1 MTANENNTTSKTYA
15 MTTTALMAAV
25 LCVLGPLVIP
35 IGPVPI
41 SLVPLAIF
49 LSVYILGTKK
59 GTIAVLLYLFIGAV
73 GLPVFSGFAGG
84 FGKIAGPTGG
94 YLLGYIFMALIA
106 GWFIH
111 RFYDRI
117 AIQFLGMLLGLA
129 VLYAFGTAWLSISAG
144 MTFKA
149 ALAAGVIPFVAFDI
163 VKIIIS
169 IVLGRTIKNRIPS
182 L

>member
-149 ALAAGVIPFVAFDI
+149 ALAAGVIPFVAFDV

>member
-1 MTANENNTTSKTYA
+1 MTSI
-15 MTTTALMAAV
+15 ALMAAV
-25 LCVLGPLVIP
+25 ICVLGPLAIP
-35 IGPVPI
+35 VGPVPI

-49 LSVYILGTKK
+49 LCVYVLGTKR
-59 GTIAVLLYLFIGAV
+59 GTIAVLLYLLIGAV
-73 GLPVFSGFAGG
+73 GVPVFSGFAGG

-111 RFYDRI
+111 RFYDSVVV
-117 AIQFLGMLLGLA
+117 QFLGMLLGLA

-144 MTFKA
+144 MSFQA
-149 ALAAGVIPFVAFDI
+149 ALAAGVIPFVAFDV

-169 IVLGRTIKNRIPS
+169 IILGRTIRKRVPS
-182 L
+182 LSQM